1 MELLENKNR
10 MHFRQKNVHPIFI
23 GIMFFLLFDE
33 FRGPVLFFR
42 RLLKASRAPVKISS
56 TRSTVLRR
64 NLAEPHNSL
73 FLALL
78 RALASLITLLPCR
91 YGHYTRPNLPHN
103 SN

>member
-42 RLLKASRAPVKISS
+42 RGCPV
-56 TRSTVLRR
+56 
-64 NLAEPHNSL
+64 
-73 FLALL
+73 
-78 RALASLITLLPCR
+78 
-91 YGHYTRPNLPHN
+91 
-103 SN
+103 